1 MERDSVG
8 FQKIL
13 VVDDEPSLRNV
24 LKNLLGS
31 VCEEVIAVGT
41 VAEALVCLQDGVD
54 LVITDVRLG
63 QGSSGIE
70 VARAAASRH
79 PAPPVIA
86 ISGYA
91 DSSDGLELGKA
102 GVAAFVAKPFTPIHR
117 RRRDPPSG
125 RRRLDVHGSANALH
139 LSPIGFGS
147 SYH

>member
-70 VARAAASRH
+70 VARACAGSIRWSARSPKR
-79 PAPPVIA
+79 AP
-86 ISGYA
+86 
-91 DSSDGLELGKA
+91 D
-102 GVAAFVAKPFTPIHR
+102 
-117 RRRDPPSG
+117 
-125 RRRLDVHGSANALH
+125 
-139 LSPIGFGS
+139 
-147 SYH
+147 